1 MKRTLNFRVVEGDPN
16 EIDKNEILITRD
28 NSTGEITNIQKR
40 DSTGE
45 LKSIVVPKKNEE
57 VLYIRDTTLDELCV
71 NILNIETKQIEKVE
85 HVSFNS
91 TTGYYGV
98 ILPREDIGKPFIV
111 TIGKVFEEGHTL
123 QIEDYELICVSLA
136 DAEKVIITFTTPPN
150 EGGRKL
156 VSLGVLMYKNSILN
170 FKENMFGAR
179 IYFYYNQ

>member
-45 LKSIVVPKKNEE
+45 LKSIVVSKKNEE
-57 VLYIRDTTLDELCV
+57 VLYIRDTTVNELCV
-71 NILNIETKQIEKVE
+71 NILNTEAEQIEKVQQ
-85 HVSFNS
+85 VYFISS
-91 TTGYYGV
+91 AGYSGV

-111 TIGKVFEEGHTL
+111 TIGKVFEEGHIL
-123 QIEDYELICVSLA
+123 QIRDYELMCVSLA
-136 DAEKVIITFTTPPN
+136 DTERVIMTFTTPPD
-150 EGGRKL
+150 EVEEKL

-170 FKENMFGAR
+170 FKKDMFRAK
-179 IYFYYNQ
+179 IYFYYN